1 MITLSF
7 TETLH
12 LDSRTSHSL
21 SWFSCLTFPFVFG
34 LHSPLLPYLLILQ
47 HLGLSPRTSSTSTL
61 WVGDPA
67 SALLWHY
74 LTSVAAPACLVLLA
88 LSAVGSNAALPRT
101 LPSISYDSSPLLRQ
115 FSSPTTVQPQQHRQ
129 PQTADLLCARHM
141 LGPECRLHSNWDVF
155 S

>member
-1 MITLSF
+1 MCWAQVPS
-7 TETLH
+7 
-12 LDSRTSHSL
+12 
-21 SWFSCLTFPFVFG
+21 G
-34 LHSPLLPYLLILQ
+34 
-47 HLGLSPRTSSTSTL
+47 LGLLDPPLWGGGDLAGAL

-115 FSSPTTVQPQQHRQ
+115 FSSPKTVQPQQHRQ
-129 PQTADLLCARHM
+129 PQAADLLCARHM
-141 LGPECRLHSNWDVF
+141 LGPECRRHSNWDVF